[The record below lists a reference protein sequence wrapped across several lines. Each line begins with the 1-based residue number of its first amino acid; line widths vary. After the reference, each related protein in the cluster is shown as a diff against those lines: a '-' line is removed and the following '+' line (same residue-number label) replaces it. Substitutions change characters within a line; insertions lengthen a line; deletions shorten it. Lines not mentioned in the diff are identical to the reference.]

1 MILKT
6 WTHLLIV
13 YIMILNTAI
22 EIKLSLVNQIRS
34 NKIKSNKIKSNQI
47 KSNQINT
54 EIMR

>member
-22 EIKLSLVNQIRS
+22 EIKLSLVNQI
-34 NKIKSNKIKSNQI
+34 KSNQI
-47 KSNQINT
+47 KSNT